1 MEDGG
6 WQSEEEGRLH
16 FRDPCSGYTVIPRD
30 VEGRKEMGRE
40 TEREREK
47 GKRGLGGGRGREKVE
62 ERRNQ

>member
-30 VEGRKEMGRE
+30 VEGRKEM
-40 TEREREK
+40 EREREK
-47 GKRGLGGGRGREKVE
+47 GVRRRTREGKGGREEEPVE
-62 ERRNQ
+62 T

>member
-40 TEREREK
+40 TEREK

-62 ERRNQ
+62 ERRYQ